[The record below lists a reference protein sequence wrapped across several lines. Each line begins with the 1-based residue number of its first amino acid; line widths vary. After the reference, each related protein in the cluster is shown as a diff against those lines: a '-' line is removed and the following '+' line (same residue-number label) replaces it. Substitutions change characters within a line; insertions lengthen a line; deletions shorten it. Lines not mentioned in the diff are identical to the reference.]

1 MKRISKKAMVDDL
14 FDYIITVFAAIFI
27 LMFLGVVINGG
38 IVERQEYVKDH
49 LEKNQQTADFL
60 VGERLFVEK
69 GFYSMFLEQRYQDI
83 KKYGIVDKEKLYA
96 DDIYV
101 AGTDADGDP
110 IPIPG

>member
-1 MKRISKKAMVDDL
+1 MKRMNKKAMVDDL

-27 LMFLGVVINGG
+27 LMFLGVVINGS
-38 IVERQEYVKDH
+38 VNERQEYVKDH

-60 VGERLFVEK
+60 VSERIFFEK
-69 GFYSMFLEQRYQDI
+69 GFYVMFLEQRYQDI

-96 DDIYV
+96 KDPYV
-101 AGTDADGDP
+101 AGIDADGDP